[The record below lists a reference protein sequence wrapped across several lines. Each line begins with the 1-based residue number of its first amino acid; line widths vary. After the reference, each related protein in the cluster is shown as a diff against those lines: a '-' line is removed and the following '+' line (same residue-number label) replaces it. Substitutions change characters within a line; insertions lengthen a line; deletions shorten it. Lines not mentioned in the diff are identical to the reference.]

1 MPVISVHSDELLELS
16 RADEVAL
23 MEALPKLGIEIEEI
37 KADKW
42 DLEIFPDRCDMLSV
56 EGVARSVKGFL
67 GKETGLI
74 EYGTSTS
81 DLKTEVDLSVQEV
94 RPYVV
99 TALIKDVEL
108 SQRGLKSL
116 MDLQEKLHLTM
127 GRERVK
133 VAIGLHDFEDIEP
146 PIEYKAVKP
155 EDVSFIPLERSVEM
169 NLNEILKRHEKGKEY
184 AHILKG
190 EERYPLLVDSQDNV
204 LSFPPIINGRL
215 TEVTTDTTSFFIDM
229 TGTDMRA
236 LEHALNIFCT
246 ALVDRG
252 AEICTTEVRYGSRSI
267 KYPDLSPD
275 EIDVSLEE
283 CKDILGIEMSIDEV
297 ERTLKK
303 MRYGVERKDSSLKVT
318 IPPYR
323 HDILHPWDVIEDV
336 AIGYDFD
343 NFDGVLP
350 QEVTVGESLS
360 HEDLREV
367 LRELLIGNN
376 FHEVMNY
383 LLTDEEIEYG
393 KMNITKPKEEKIS
406 KVKNPVSEHR
416 HSLRTW
422 LLPCLLSNL
431 RDNKNES
438 LPQKLFEI
446 GDVVVNGE
454 QRTKIA
460 GVIESSDVGFTEKK
474 SILDGLFTN
483 LGIEMVVEPKDHN
496 SFIKGRCAGITE
508 SGTELGFFGEISP
521 QVLESFELKNPVVG
535 FELDFDTL
543 YDLKEER
550 E

>member
-16 RADEVAL
+16 GADEVDL

-37 KADKW
+37 KAEKW

-56 EGVARSVKGFL
+56 EGVARSVRGFL
-67 GKETGLI
+67 KKETGLI
-74 EYGTSTS
+74 EYKTSAS

-99 TALIKDVEL
+99 TALIKNLEL
-108 SQRGLKSL
+108 NKRGLKSL
-116 MDLQEKLHLTM
+116 MDLQEKLHLTL

-133 VAIGLHDFEDIEP
+133 VAIGMHDFEAIEP

-155 EDVSFIPLERSVEM
+155 EDVSFVPLERSVEM
-169 NLNEILKRHEKGKEY
+169 NLNEILNRHEKGKEY
-184 AHILKG
+184 AHILKD
-190 EERYPLLVDSQDNV
+190 EERYPVLIDSQDNV

-215 TEVTTDTTSFFIDM
+215 TEVTPDTTSFFIDM

-236 LEHALNIFCT
+236 LEHTLNILCT
-246 ALVDRG
+246 ALADRG
-252 AEICTTEVRYGSRSI
+252 AEICATEVRYGSRTI
-267 KYPDLSPD
+267 EYPDLSPD

-283 CKDILGIEMSIDEV
+283 SEEILGVEMSIDEM

-303 MRYGVERKDSSLKVT
+303 MRYGVGREDSSLKVT

-323 HDILHPWDVIEDV
+323 HDILHPWDVIEDI

-350 QEVTVGESLS
+350 QEVTVGESLPQK
-360 HEDLREV
+360 DLREV
-367 LRELLIGNN
+367 LRELLVGNG

-383 LLTDEEIEYG
+383 LLTDDEVEYG
-393 KMNITKPKEEKIS
+393 KMNITKPEEEKIS
-406 KVKNPVSEHR
+406 KVKNPVSEQR
-416 HSLRTW
+416 YSLRTW

-431 RDNKNES
+431 KHNKNES

-446 GDVVVNGE
+446 GDVVVERE

-460 GVIESSDVGFTEKK
+460 GVIESSDVGFTEIK

-483 LGIEMVVEPKDHN
+483 LGIEMVVEPKDHG
-496 SFIKGRCAGITE
+496 SFIQGRCAGITE
-508 SGTELGFFGEISP
+508 SGTELGFLGEISP
-521 QVLESFELKNPVVG
+521 EVLDSFELENPVVG

-543 YDLKEER
+543 CGLKKEIE
-550 E
+550 